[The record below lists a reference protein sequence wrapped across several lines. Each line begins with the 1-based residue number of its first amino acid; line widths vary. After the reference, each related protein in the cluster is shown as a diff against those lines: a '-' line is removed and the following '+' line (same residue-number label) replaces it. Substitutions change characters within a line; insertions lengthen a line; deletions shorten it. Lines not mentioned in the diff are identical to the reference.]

1 MTPYKLLATKVVL
14 LPAFHAFSEI
24 LSLLLPV
31 NGVPRE
37 VLCRIFALV
46 RSGTDVVP
54 LSHVCHRWRYIAL
67 RSPELWTPF
76 GNRNLTGMLPAFIER
91 SQGAPLD
98 ISMCIDSNDIQC

>member
-1 MTPYKLLATKVVL
+1 MTPHKLLATEAVL

-31 NGVPRE
+31 NGIPRE

-46 RSGTDVVP
+46 GSGADVVP
-54 LSHVCHRWRYIAL
+54 LSHVCRRWRYIAL

-76 GNRNLTGMLPAFIER
+76 GNRDLMGITVKLKATEF
-91 SQGAPLD
+91 QTL
-98 ISMCIDSNDIQC
+98 